1 LAPLQTDDEI
11 ISLDQ
16 VKRRSKEALLNS
28 SDPIVTMKM
37 IDSIQGLGIGHHLED
52 EINVQLGRVCDWDAS
67 RDLFATSLQFRLLRH
82 NGWSTCSG
90 TLLLPPVSYIH
101 ATFQFLINVYFV

>member
-1 LAPLQTDDEI
+1 LEPLQTDDKI

-52 EINVQLGRVCDWDAS
+52 EINVQLGRICDWDAS
-67 RDLFATSLQFRLLRH
+67 RDLLLH
-82 NGWSTCSG
+82 PFNLG
-90 TLLLPPVSYIH
+90 Y
-101 ATFQFLINVYFV
+101 

>member
-16 VKRRSKEALLNS
+16 VKRRSKGALINS

-90 TLLLPPVSYIH
+90 TLLLSVVSYKVVRIES
-101 ATFQFLINVYFV
+101 LR